1 MTVFGGRLDDG
12 RSQFSIN
19 PRIMIALLIAAV
31 SVLGYCANTQVNPV
45 TGKKQHITMTVKDEV
60 AIGLQSAPEMA
71 SQFGGLTRDGRKSAL
86 VDGLGKRLVAAL
98 PDEFPDYPFEFHVLA
113 DARTV
118 NAFALPGGPIFIT
131 EALLDRL
138 ETEGQLAG
146 VLGHEMGHVLGRHS
160 AERMSK
166 ARLASGLVSA
176 TGVAGSG
183 SYGGA
188 QAGQAIAGQVANL
201 LLLKYGRSD
210 ELESDRLG
218 VRFMAAAGYDPRSLI
233 DVMRILKQA
242 SSEGGKQGPP
252 EFMST
257 HPDPGNRAERIRE
270 EIEVVFPRGV
280 PTGLTP

>member
-12 RSQFSIN
+12 RSSFSVN
-19 PRIMIALLIAAV
+19 PRLMIALLIAAV
-31 SVLGYCANTQVNPV
+31 SLLGYCANTQVNPV
-45 TGKKQHITMTVKDEV
+45 TGKKQHISMSIKDEV
-60 AIGLQSAPEMA
+60 AMGFQSAPEMA
-71 SQFGGLTRDGRKSAL
+71 QQFGGLTRDARKDAIVDQVGAKL
-86 VDGLGKRLVAAL
+86 VRAL
-98 PDEFPDYPFEFHVLA
+98 PDEYPDYPYEFNVLA
-113 DARTV
+113 DAKTV

-131 EALLDRL
+131 EALLNRL

-166 ARLASGLVSA
+166 AKLASGLVSA

-188 QAGQAIAGQVANL
+188 QAGQAIAGQVASF
-201 LLLKYGRSD
+201 LLLKYGRGD

-233 DVMRILKQA
+233 DVMRILKEA
-242 SSEGGKQGPP
+242 SGGEGRKGQP

-257 HPDPGNRAERIRE
+257 HPDPGNRAERIKE
-270 EIEVVFPRGV
+270 EIQALFPKGV
-280 PTGLTP
+280 PEGLQR